1 MFNEECVIERLKT
14 VDSTNKY
21 IEKYLKKRTPAV
33 VRADKQTAGRGT
45 KGRSFIS
52 DEGGLYFSRL
62 TYYTALPA
70 REAFKIMIDYAVG
83 VVKTLKAFGVESS
96 IKWPNDVLVN
106 GKKICGILIK
116 NGFCGDFVD
125 YSIVGIGLNVNNQI
139 AKEIKDIA
147 TSMKKACGK
156 EFDLEQV
163 FFSLLQNVSV
173 GSNIAEYRTYS
184 AVIGKKI
191 KVFRDGG
198 AFDETALS
206 VTDDGRLVLAN
217 GEVLSAAELDLKIG
231 F

>member
-96 IKWPNDVLVN
+96 IKWPNDILVN

-139 AKEIKDIA
+139 AAEIKDIA
-147 TSMKKACGK
+147 TSMKMACGK

-173 GSNIAEYRTYS
+173 GSDIAEYRTYS

-191 KVFRDGG
+191 KVIRDGG
-198 AFDETALS
+198 AFDEIAIS

>member
-96 IKWPNDVLVN
+96 IKWPNDILVN

-139 AKEIKDIA
+139 AAEIKDIA
-147 TSMKKACGK
+147 TSMKMACGK

-163 FFSLLQNVSV
+163 FFSLLQNVSA
-173 GSNIAEYRTYS
+173 GSDIAEYRTYS

-191 KVFRDGG
+191 KVIRDGG
-198 AFDETALS
+198 AFDETAIS

>member
-96 IKWPNDVLVN
+96 IKWPNDILVN

-139 AKEIKDIA
+139 AAEIKDIA
-147 TSMKKACGK
+147 TSMKMACGK

-163 FFSLLQNVSV
+163 FFSLLQNVSA
-173 GSNIAEYRTYS
+173 GSDIAEYRTYS

-191 KVFRDGG
+191 KVIRDGG

>member
-14 VDSTNKY
+14 VDSTNEY

-70 REAFKIMIDYAVG
+70 RVAFKIMIDYAVG

-96 IKWPNDVLVN
+96 IKWPNDILVN

-139 AKEIKDIA
+139 AAEIKDIA
-147 TSMKKACGK
+147 TSMKMACGK

-173 GSNIAEYRTYS
+173 GSDIAEYRTYS

-191 KVFRDGG
+191 KVIRDGG

>member
-96 IKWPNDVLVN
+96 IKWPNDILVN

-139 AKEIKDIA
+139 AAEIKDIA
-147 TSMKKACGK
+147 TSMKMACGK

-173 GSNIAEYRTYS
+173 GSDIAEYRTYS

-191 KVFRDGG
+191 KVIRDGG

>member
-96 IKWPNDVLVN
+96 IKWPNDILVN

-139 AKEIKDIA
+139 AAEIKDIA
-147 TSMKKACGK
+147 TSMKMACGK

-163 FFSLLQNVSV
+163 FFSLLQNVSA
-173 GSNIAEYRTYS
+173 GSDIAEYRTYS

-191 KVFRDGG
+191 KVIRDGG
-198 AFDETALS
+198 ALDETALS

>member
-96 IKWPNDVLVN
+96 IKWPNDILVN

-139 AKEIKDIA
+139 AAEIKDIA
-147 TSMKKACGK
+147 TSMKMACGK

-163 FFSLLQNVSV
+163 FFSLLQNVSA
-173 GSNIAEYRTYS
+173 GSDIAEYRTYS
-184 AVIGKKI
+184 AVISKKI
-191 KVFRDGG
+191 KVIRDGG

>member
-14 VDSTNKY
+14 VDSTNKH

-33 VRADKQTAGRGT
+33 VRADKQTAGCGT

-70 REAFKIMIDYAVG
+70 REAFKIMVDYAVG

-125 YSIVGIGLNVNNQI
+125 YSIVGLGLNVNNQI
-139 AKEIKDIA
+139 ADEIKNIA
-147 TSMKKACGK
+147 TSMKMASGK

-163 FFSLLQNVSV
+163 FFTLLQNVSA
-173 GSNIAEYRTYS
+173 GSDIAEYRTYS

-191 KVFRDGG
+191 KVIRDGG
-198 AFDETALS
+198 TLDEIAIS
-206 VTDDGRLVLAN
+206 VTDDGRLVLSN

>member
-52 DEGGLYFSRL
+52 DEGGLYFSWL

-96 IKWPNDVLVN
+96 IKWPNDILVN

-139 AKEIKDIA
+139 AAEIKDIA
-147 TSMKKACGK
+147 TSMKMACGK

-173 GSNIAEYRTYS
+173 GSDIAEYRTYS

-191 KVFRDGG
+191 KVIRDGG
-198 AFDETALS
+198 AFDEIAIS